1 MIGRYSY
8 SIYLWHMGVLV
19 WSRTLIS
26 HLVGHVDS
34 HGKLAVLTYA
44 VLAIPAGIVAAHLA
58 EIPVLAIRDR
68 FFPSRS
74 DDLRSL
80 ATVGSNP

>member
-1 MIGRYSY
+1 MV
-8 SIYLWHMGVLV
+8 VLV

-26 HLVGHVDS
+26 HLARHVDS
-34 HGKLAVLTYA
+34 HRDLAVLTYV
-44 VLAIPAGIVAAHLA
+44 VLVIPAGIVAAHLV